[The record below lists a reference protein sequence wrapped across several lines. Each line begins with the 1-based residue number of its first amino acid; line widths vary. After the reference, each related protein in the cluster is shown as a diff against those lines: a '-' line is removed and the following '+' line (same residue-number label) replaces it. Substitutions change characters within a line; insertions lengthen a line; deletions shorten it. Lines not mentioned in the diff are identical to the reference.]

1 MAQNQSMEA
10 RLRYAFLAMGG
21 LALLIAVFA
30 MVTARS
36 LGSRIEEL
44 ADNRLPSVDGLWKIN
59 EGQTQIQAAQR
70 LLIEPEEPPAA
81 RQVELQRIDAAWKQ
95 IEEGRHQYEATYSDA
110 EEKALY
116 SRVRER
122 WQVWQDSH
130 RELMRQINAVMGTG
144 GGAINPQAAARLRA
158 ELKQQNQ
165 SYQDATDALLQV
177 IRFNQQAGEK
187 AKQEATASINQAQ
200 FWSLVMIVLAP
211 AIGITA
217 AGYFT
222 RTIARPL
229 GARIA
234 TVVEV
239 AEAIAEGDL
248 RENLPP
254 TEEADELGK
263 LQNAFHSMGDN
274 LTRLVREIQRSGV
287 QINTAAT
294 QIAAAGRQL
303 EATVAEQVASTNEVS
318 ATSQQIA
325 ATSRVLVQT
334 MGEVDRQAGETASAA
349 SRSQDDLNRME
360 AMMRSL
366 SASTAEISAKLD
378 TMNDR
383 ASSIG
388 SVVSTITKVADQTNL
403 LSLNAAIEA
412 EKAGE
417 YGAGFAVVAREIR
430 RLADQTAVATLEIE
444 QMVRDMQAAV
454 TSGVME
460 MNRFSAAVASSVE
473 DVVRV
478 SDQVEAVITQVQGL
492 GPKFQQVGEAVQQ
505 QSEGA
510 QQISEAMLQLSESAQ
525 QTSEAIGD
533 TNTSLVQL
541 EDSALVLRRELGQ
554 FQVAG

>member
-36 LGSRIEEL
+36 LGGRIQEL

-59 EGQTQIQAAQR
+59 EGQTQIQSAQR

-130 RELMRQINAVMGTG
+130 RELMRQINAVMGTN
-144 GGAINPQAAARLRA
+144 GGAINPQAAVRLRA
-158 ELKQQNQ
+158 ELKQQNL
-165 SYQDATDALLQV
+165 SYQDATDALLAV

-187 AKQEATASINQAQ
+187 AKQDATAAINQAQ

-211 AIGITA
+211 AIAITA

-234 TVVEV
+234 TVVEA

-248 RENLPP
+248 RENLPLS
-254 TEEADELGK
+254 EEGDELGK

-334 MGEVDRQAGETASAA
+334 MGEVDRQAGETATAA

-541 EDSALVLRRELGQ
+541 EDSALVLRRELSQ
-554 FQVAG
+554 FQVTG

>member
-21 LALLIAVFA
+21 LALLLAVFA
-30 MVTARS
+30 LVTARS
-36 LGSRIEEL
+36 LGGRIQEL

-59 EGQTQIQAAQR
+59 EGQTQLQSAQR
-70 LLIEPEEPPAA
+70 LLIEPEESAAA
-81 RQVELQRIDAAWKQ
+81 RQVELQRVDAAWKQ
-95 IEEGRHQYEATYSDA
+95 IEEGRHQYEATDSDA

-116 SRVRER
+116 GRFRER
-122 WQVWQDSH
+122 WQAWQDSH
-130 RELMRQINAVMGTG
+130 RELMRQISAVIGPS
-144 GGAINPQAAARLRA
+144 GGAVSEAASAALRA
-158 ELKQQNQ
+158 RLKQQSV
-165 SYQDATDALLQV
+165 SYGQAEEALLAV
-177 IRFNQQAGEK
+177 IRYNQQAGAK
-187 AKQEATASINQAQ
+187 ARDQATASINQAQ

-211 AIGITA
+211 AIGIA
-217 AGYFT
+217 AASYFT

-229 GARIA
+229 GSRIA
-234 TVVEV
+234 TVVEA
-239 AEAIAEGDL
+239 AEAIAGGDL
-248 RENLPP
+248 RDSLPES
-254 TEEADELGK
+254 EEADELGK
-263 LQNAFHSMGDN
+263 LQNAFHSMGEN

-287 QINTAAT
+287 QINSAAT

-325 ATSRVLVQT
+325 ATSRVLVET

-349 SRSQDDLNRME
+349 ARSQDDLNRME
-360 AMMRSL
+360 AMMRGL
-366 SASTAEISAKLD
+366 SASTAEISARLD
-378 TMNDR
+378 TMNER

-444 QMVRDMQAAV
+444 QMVREMQAAV
-454 TSGVME
+454 SSGVME
-460 MNRFSAAVASSVE
+460 MNRFSSAVATSVD

-478 SDQVEAVITQVQGL
+478 SDQVEAVIEQVQGL

-510 QQISEAMLQLSESAQ
+510 QQISEAMLQLSEAAQ

-541 EDSALVLRRELGQ
+541 EDSSQVLRRELSQ